1 MRFSLQSGDT
11 YDKIDSTNHQ
21 QKKAVMLIMECKFAK
36 LGCGGCEAL
45 QLPYA
50 EQLRTKQQTVEKLLG
65 SFGPVKPILGA
76 EDPLHYRC
84 KVISTFAAD
93 RDGRLTGGLYVKDTH
108 RVLPTENCL
117 LEDERAG
124 QIAAAVRRCA
134 ARCRYTAYDE
144 DRRTGLLRHV
154 VVRRGAGTGQIM
166 VILVTAQA
174 ILPGSRNFVALLRE
188 SCPDVTTVIQ
198 NVNEKESSAVLGNV
212 NKVLY
217 GPGHIEDTLCGCR
230 FLISPG
236 SFYQINPAQTEHLY
250 RCAVEAAALHDGDR
264 VLDAYCGTGTIG
276 LVAAKNGAGEVLGVE
291 SSRPA
296 VQDAIANAR
305 RNGIRNA
312 RFVAADAGRFM
323 TELTQRQEDAPD
335 VVFMDPPRAGSD
347 RAFLTALLRLA
358 PKKIVYVS
366 CNPETQARDMKTLI
380 GGGYRVASIQP
391 IDLFPFTAH
400 TEVVVS
406 MTRGN
411 DREDRS
417 GKTFRKNR

>member
-1 MRFSLQSGDT
+1 MDCT
-11 YDKIDSTNHQ
+11 Y
-21 QKKAVMLIMECKFAK
+21 AG

-45 QLPYA
+45 QRPYP
-50 EQLRTKQQTVEKLLG
+50 EQLHAKQQTVEQLLG
-65 SFGPVKPILGA
+65 RFGPVRPILGA

-84 KVISTFAAD
+84 KVISTFATG
-93 RDGRLTGGLYVKDTH
+93 RDGKLISGLYVKDTH

-124 QIAAAVRRCA
+124 QIVAAVRRCA

-154 VVRRGAGTGQIM
+154 MVRRGAGTGQIM

-188 SCPDVTTVIQ
+188 NCPDVTTVIQ
-198 NVNEKESSAVLGNV
+198 NINEKENSAVLGSV

-236 SFYQINPAQTEHLY
+236 SFYQINPSQTEKLY
-250 RCAVEAAALHDGDR
+250 RCAVEAAALREGDR

-296 VQDAIANAR
+296 VQDAKANAG

-312 RFVAADAGRFM
+312 RFIAADAGKFM
-323 TELTQRQEDAPD
+323 TELTQQHESAPD

-358 PKKIVYVS
+358 PKRVIYVS
-366 CNPETQARDMKTLI
+366 CNPETQARDLKTLVS
-380 GGGYRVASIQP
+380 GGYNVSFIQP

-400 TEVVVS
+400 TEVIC
-406 MTRGN
+406 RLILKNPAAHRLHGN
-411 DREDRS
+411 RISE
-417 GKTFRKNR
+417 N